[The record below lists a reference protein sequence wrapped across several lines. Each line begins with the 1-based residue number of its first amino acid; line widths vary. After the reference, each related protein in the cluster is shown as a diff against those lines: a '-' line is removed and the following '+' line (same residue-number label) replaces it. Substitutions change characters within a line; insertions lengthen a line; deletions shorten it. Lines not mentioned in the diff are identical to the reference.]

1 MVFLIKMPLRATIAH
16 PNPRINMTSLHIQT
30 PLLPSKIKS
39 VHATSTQF
47 WLKMEALQPCGSFK
61 LRGVG
66 YACMHHAKNGAQR
79 FISSSG
85 GNAGIAVAYAG
96 KQLQIPVVVVV
107 PETTSARA
115 RQLIGQEGAELIVHG
130 ESWAEAN
137 TLALS
142 MVGPTDAFIHPF
154 DDPLLWQGHASMI
167 DEVLAQGVSPD
178 AVVLSVGGGG
188 LLAGVA
194 LGLERN
200 NLSHIP
206 IFALET
212 TGAASYLDAKQKGY
226 RSELSAITS
235 IASSLGAKQVCQQA
249 FDYLSSRTIYNLVV
263 TDQQAV
269 NACVQFLDD
278 HRVVVEPA
286 CGAALA
292 AVYNQLIVSPRAFE
306 ISSESKSLDLSPT
319 SEACNYK
326 NVLVIVCGG
335 VTATVQQLLSWQQKT
350 I

>member
-1 MVFLIKMPLRATIAH
+1 
-16 PNPRINMTSLHIQT
+16 MTSLHIQT
-30 PLLPSKIKS
+30 PLLPAKINS
-39 VHATSTQF
+39 AHTTSTRY

-66 YACMHHAKNGAQR
+66 HACTYHAKNGAKR

-167 DEVLAQGVSPD
+167 DEVVAQGVIPD

-249 FDYLSSRTIYNLVV
+249 FDYLSQRTIYNLVV

-278 HRVVVEPA
+278 HRLVVEPA

-292 AVYNQLIVSPRAFE
+292 GVYDGLIVAPTSLLPP
-306 ISSESKSLDLSPT
+306 SESASHNTDES
-319 SEACNYK
+319 SYK

-335 VTATVQQLLSWQQKT
+335 VTATVQQLLSWQQQAL
-350 I
+350 